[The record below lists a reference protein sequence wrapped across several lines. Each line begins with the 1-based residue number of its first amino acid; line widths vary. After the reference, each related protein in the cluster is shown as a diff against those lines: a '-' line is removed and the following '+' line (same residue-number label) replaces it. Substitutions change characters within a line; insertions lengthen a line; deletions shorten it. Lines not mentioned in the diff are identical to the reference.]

1 MDDSAAIQYPEL
13 HGKIL
18 QMATN
23 AMVLAK
29 LFVVDPIVKGRTRTY
44 VKEAGNVAIGIQRKG
59 IAAPAPMDF
68 TPVTSV
74 AITPDTYGEEVEIP
88 VEMITDFELG
98 VVDTQMMR
106 LAFRTMYQIE
116 LDCKTAIDAAG
127 VAAGTSF
134 ALTGKTISVTG
145 TEVTVSGGV
154 GLEDLNK
161 ANRVIK
167 QKNFIMKYIICNPIQ
182 EESLRNLPYP
192 NIFREVT
199 NPLTNEV
206 EQKIGIWT
214 LLVSNLI
221 DPGVVYAV
229 SDGQNPNNNYAPM
242 GFMVTKQEITTDI
255 DVQKRLRKIVPYTTY
270 RKTPYVANGY
280 CIVKMTGGATS

>member
-1 MDDSAAIQYPEL
+1 
-13 HGKIL
+13 
-18 QMATN
+18 
-23 AMVLAK
+23 
-29 LFVVDPIVKGRTRTY
+29 
-44 VKEAGNVAIGIQRKG
+44 
-59 IAAPAPMDF
+59 
-68 TPVTSV
+68 
-74 AITPDTYGEEVEIP
+74 
-88 VEMITDFELG
+88 
-98 VVDTQMMR
+98 
-106 LAFRTMYQIE
+106 MYQIE
-116 LDCKTAIDAAG
+116 LDCLTAISAAG
-127 VAAGTSF
+127 DANGTSF

-161 ANRVIK
+161 GNRIIK
-167 QKNFIMKYIICNPIQ
+167 QKNFWAKFIACNPVQ

-206 EQKIGIWT
+206 EQKVGVWT

-221 DPGVVYAV
+221 PAGTVYMI